1 VCIILGGGCLPRRRK
16 SLFDE
21 LVGALIGGGGGSR
34 RRVSRGVSAR
44 GKGRIIEALRRSRK
58 VRREDV
64 VEWLNRKHRANL
76 PKSASWAEIEDF
88 IRRKVSVSS
97 LEGFAKRKGVI

>member
-1 VCIILGGGCLPRRRK
+1 MPRKRK

-34 RRVSRGVSAR
+34 RRVSRGVSVR
-44 GKGRIIEALRRSRK
+44 GKGKIVEALRRSKK

-64 VEWLNRKHRANL
+64 IEWLNKKHKAKL
-76 PKSASWAEIEDF
+76 PKSASWSEIEDF
-88 IRRKVSVSS
+88 IRRRVSLSS
-97 LEGFAKRKGVI
+97 LEGFAKRKGAI